1 MKNESGIDVLAV
13 DYKMAESGVVTYN
26 GNEVVDML
34 YERKRYFPVFM
45 ITSHITRAMN
55 NMNDVFLINDKDC
68 IYKPEMLPGIV
79 QKIKGAVASYRRR
92 IAEIDERCRCLES
105 KQNSDE
111 GLTPSE
117 EKELLSLHVE
127 QNAIDPKGNPLS
139 PDKLQTQ
146 SLKELQELVKNS
158 RELLESLS
166 QTMLFREHTPQ
177 RRDNIEEKKI
187 IVIIVFPFVK
197 TLIIDVDIVMTVI
210 FQEQNI

>member
-1 MKNESGIDVLAV
+1 MFDMFDDIRTLEELMEKIEESEIDVLAV

-34 YERKRYFPVFM
+34 YKRKRYFPVFM

-68 IYKPEMLPGIV
+68 IYKPDMLPGIV

-92 IAEIDERCRCLES
+92 VAEIDDRCRCLES

-111 GLTPSE
+111 GLTPQE
-117 EKELLSLHVE
+117 ENELLSLHVE

-158 RELLESLS
+158 RELLKSLS
-166 QTMLFREHTPQ
+166 
-177 RRDNIEEKKI
+177 
-187 IVIIVFPFVK
+187 
-197 TLIIDVDIVMTVI
+197 
-210 FQEQNI
+210 

>member
-1 MKNESGIDVLAV
+1 MEEKIKLGYLDEDYTNRGLFYNNFKDYFEVFMFDMFDDIRTLEELMEKIEESEIDVLAV

-34 YERKRYFPVFM
+34 YKRKRYFPVFM

-68 IYKPEMLPGIV
+68 IYKPDMLPGIV

-92 IAEIDERCRCLES
+92 VAEIDDRCRCLES

-111 GLTPSE
+111 GLTPPE
-117 EKELLSLHVE
+117 ENELLSLHVE

-166 QTMLFREHTPQ
+166 
-177 RRDNIEEKKI
+177 
-187 IVIIVFPFVK
+187 
-197 TLIIDVDIVMTVI
+197 
-210 FQEQNI
+210 

>member
-1 MKNESGIDVLAV
+1 MEEKIKLGYLDEDYTNRGLFYNNFKDYFEVFMFDMFDDIRTLEELMEKIEESGIDVLAV

-55 NMNDVFLINDKDC
+55 NMNDVFLINDKDS

-166 QTMLFREHTPQ
+166 
-177 RRDNIEEKKI
+177 
-187 IVIIVFPFVK
+187 
-197 TLIIDVDIVMTVI
+197 
-210 FQEQNI
+210 

>member
-1 MKNESGIDVLAV
+1 MEEKIKLGYLDEDYTNRGLFYNNFKDYFEVFMFDMFDDIRTLEELMEKIEESRIDVLAV

-166 QTMLFREHTPQ
+166 
-177 RRDNIEEKKI
+177 
-187 IVIIVFPFVK
+187 
-197 TLIIDVDIVMTVI
+197 
-210 FQEQNI
+210 